1 MPDARLAEVRA
12 AYGISTTATRSEV
25 AAHLLAGR
33 SAWSQELLD
42 AHRVAAGG
50 RWRDVHAP
58 AQGSRKRKAVA
69 KGSKGVKG
77 VRGVKGVDGLS
88 EGSRGSRGSRGS
100 EGSKGVKARSEELVG
115 SME

>member
-1 MPDARLAEVRA
+1 MNHYTASRANFFMQEMREEHNERSLRADVMDTDFMPDARLAEVRA

-69 KGSKGVKG
+69 
-77 VRGVKGVDGLS
+77 
-88 EGSRGSRGSRGS
+88 
-100 EGSKGVKARSEELVG
+100 
-115 SME
+115 